1 VYVVCRV
8 YGRAASFVDKQATH
22 SWPLRL
28 RTNQGTG
35 SLSVGD
41 PMDRSRLAFV
51 PLTGVS
57 GEILLED
64 FSDAEA
70 SYRLFQ
76 VEPVAFPG
84 FAPVTLSKDRK
95 GVQAGQNLT
104 VLSYGSADDSVRPAR
119 AAAEGNL
126 QVQHVDDPS
135 FWVWSEQHDRGF
147 RNCA

>member
-1 VYVVCRV
+1 
-8 YGRAASFVDKQATH
+8 
-22 SWPLRL
+22 
-28 RTNQGTG
+28 
-35 SLSVGD
+35 
-41 PMDRSRLAFV
+41 MDRSRNAFV

-70 SYRLFQ
+70 GYRLFQ
-76 VEPVAFPG
+76 VEPVAFPS
-84 FAPVTLSKDRK
+84 FAPATLSKDRK

-104 VLSYGSADDSVRPAR
+104 VLSYGSADDLIRPAR

-126 QVQHVDDPS
+126 QVQHVEDPS
-135 FWVWSEQHDRGF
+135 FWFWSEQQDRGF